1 MKFGI
6 TLPIL
11 RNVEPHANI
20 EIGKKAEELGF
31 DSIWAS
37 DHIVLP
43 NKYIGRFT
51 ETFYDPFVL
60 LASIAAHTSKI
71 KLGTSVIVLP
81 YRNPIAVAKAAV
93 TLDTLSNGRLICGVA
108 SGWLKEEF
116 DILGVSFDERGKRT
130 DEYIRIF
137 KELWEKDE
145 PNFEGEFYS
154 FSDIKFYPKP
164 HQKPRPPIWIGGNSR
179 KAIRRAV
186 ELGDGWQPVWL
197 SPEEMERELNYLKSF
212 AKELGREPSTLVFS
226 LRNRLRIPDTG
237 EKQDRKMEAREREH
251 PFLFYGA
258 PEEIIGYIQRFKDI
272 GVSHILLDVL
282 ARSDK
287 EMFDMMERFSH
298 EIMPAF
304 RD

>member
-6 TLPIL
+6 TIPIL
-11 RNVEPHANI
+11 RNVEAHTII
-20 EIGKKAEELGF
+20 EMAKKAEKLGF

-37 DHIVLP
+37 DHILVP
-43 NKYIGRFT
+43 NQYAGRFA
-51 ETFYDPFVL
+51 ENRYDPFVL
-60 LASIAAHTSKI
+60 LAWVAVHTGKI
-71 KLGTSVIVLP
+71 KIGTSVIVLP
-81 YRNPIAVAKAAV
+81 YRNPIVVAQAAV
-93 TLDTLSNGRLICGVA
+93 TLDVLSNGRLIFGVG

-116 DILGVSFDERGKRT
+116 DMLGASFHERGNRT

-145 PNFEGEFYS
+145 PNFEGDFYS

-197 SPEEMERELNYLKSF
+197 SPQEMERELNYLKSF
-212 AKELGREPSTLVFS
+212 AKESGREPSTLVFS
-226 LRNRLRIPDTG
+226 LRNRLRITG
-237 EKQDRKMEAREREH
+237 TNEKQAKKIEAKEH
-251 PFLFYGA
+251 PFLFQGTS
-258 PEEIIGYIQRFKDI
+258 EEIADYIQRFKKI
-272 GVSHILLDVL
+272 GVSYIVLDVL
-282 ARSDK
+282 ARSDE
-287 EMFDMMERFSH
+287 EMFEMMERFSR
-298 EIMPAF
+298 EIIPAF